1 MLKVGLIGYGA
12 IAQFAHNA
20 MKDIDAT
27 LVLVIV
33 RQNKIESTQSV
44 LGPDVDV
51 AQTLGNARPDIMV
64 DCAGH
69 SALKEHGVEI
79 LSAGVPLVTVSIGA
93 LANSSLHNQ
102 LYAAAQAGSTSL
114 RLASGA
120 LGALD
125 ALSSARMGNLQSVTY
140 TGSKPPNAWKG
151 SRAEQVL
158 NLDDLTNIPAIHFEG
173 SARDAALLYPK
184 NANVAAAIA
193 LAGIGFEKTSV
204 KLIADPTINKNSHEI
219 RAEGDFGNMLFSIEG
234 NTLPENPHTS
244 ALAAM
249 SVVKILSEEA
259 SQLNKQ
265 S

>member
-20 MKDIDAT
+20 LDGINAT

-33 RQNKIESTQSV
+33 RQNKIEATQSV
-44 LGPDVDV
+44 LGPDVKV
-51 AQTLGNARPDIMV
+51 AQSLGDARPDIMV

-69 SALKEHGVEI
+69 SALQEHGVDI
-79 LSAGVPLVTVSIGA
+79 LSAGVPLITVSIGA
-93 LANSSLHNQ
+93 LANSSLHDQ
-102 LYAAAQAGSTSL
+102 LSTAAVAGNTSMT
-114 RLASGA
+114 LASGA
-120 LGALD
+120 LGGLD

-140 TGSKPPNAWKG
+140 VGRKPPIGWKG

-158 NLDDLTNIPAIHFEG
+158 NLDDLTDQPATHFEG

-193 LAGIGFEKTSV
+193 LAGIGFEKTEV
-204 KLIADPTINKNSHEI
+204 KLIADPTISKNSHEI
-219 RAEGDFGNMLFSIEG
+219 RAEGDFGSLLFSIEG
-234 NTLPENPHTS
+234 NTLPGNPHTS

-249 SVVKILSEEA
+249 SVVKLLSEAA
-259 SQLNKQ
+259 S
-265 S
+265 

>member
-1 MLKVGLIGYGA
+1 
-12 IAQFAHNA
+12 
-20 MKDIDAT
+20 
-27 LVLVIV
+27 
-33 RQNKIESTQSV
+33 
-44 LGPDVDV
+44 
-51 AQTLGNARPDIMV
+51 
-64 DCAGH
+64 
-69 SALKEHGVEI
+69 
-79 LSAGVPLVTVSIGA
+79 
-93 LANSSLHNQ
+93 
-102 LYAAAQAGSTSL
+102 
-114 RLASGA
+114 
-120 LGALD
+120 
-125 ALSSARMGNLQSVTY
+125 
-140 TGSKPPNAWKG
+140 
-151 SRAEQVL
+151 VL